1 MSRLVHVV
9 GAGLAG
15 LAAAVQLQRRGA
27 RVVLHEAAPHAGGRC
42 RSYFDIKLK
51 ATIDNG
57 NHVVL
62 SGNHATLAYLK
73 AIGAGDELVGPTQPE
88 LPFVDLLTNARWTVR
103 LSAGRMPAWIF
114 DSTSRV
120 PGTQPADYL
129 SLARLLFA
137 RPGRTIAQTLRASG
151 RLWDALAQPL
161 FLATLNVD
169 PREGSAALAGN
180 LLKETLLLGGQAC
193 RPLVVR
199 NGLGPTFI
207 DPALRLLQHG
217 GAQIRLGTPVHEIG
231 FEEAHSHPANARV
244 SSLAFDAQNAGNA
257 ERIALAPDD
266 GVVLAVS
273 PDAARRLVPGLIAPN
288 RFSAIVNAHFAID
301 PPLAFEPLTVLL
313 NGTAQWLF
321 AVDGR
326 LSVTIN
332 GAERLLDLPRE
343 ELAKTP
349 WLEVAK
355 ATKLP
360 AEPMPAWQIVMD
372 KRATFAALPA
382 QENLRPAA
390 RTRWSNLMLAGDW
403 TATGLPPSVE
413 GAIRSGQKAAD
424 LLMNPSVD
432 RR

>member
-1 MSRLVHVV
+1 MPRLVHVV

-27 RVVLHEAAPHAGGRC
+27 RVLLHEAAPHAGGRC
-42 RSYFDIKLK
+42 RSYFDIKLG

-62 SGNHATLAYLK
+62 SGSHATLAYLK
-73 AIGAGDELVGPTQPE
+73 AIGAADELVGPTEPE

-103 LSAGRMPAWIF
+103 LSAGRVPAWIF

-129 SLARLLFA
+129 SFARLLFA
-137 RPGRTIAQTLRASG
+137 QPGRTIAQTLRASG

-161 FLATLNVD
+161 FLAMLNVD
-169 PREGSAALAGN
+169 PRDGSAALAGN

-193 RPLVVR
+193 RPLVAR
-199 NGLGPTFI
+199 NGLGHAFI

-217 GAQIRLGTPVHEIG
+217 GAQIRLGTPVKEIG
-231 FEEAHSHPANARV
+231 FEGTHSNARV
-244 SSLAFDAQNAGNA
+244 SSLGFDA
-257 ERIALAPDD
+257 ERVALAPGE

-273 PDAARRLVPGLIAPN
+273 PGAAQQLVPGLSAPN
-288 RFSAIVNAHFAID
+288 QFSAIVNAHFAID
-301 PPLAFEPLTVLL
+301 PPLAFEPITCLL

-332 GAERLLDLPRE
+332 GAERLLGAPRE
-343 ELAKTP
+343 ELAKTL

-360 AEPMPAWQIVMD
+360 SEPMPAWQIVMD
-372 KRATFAALPA
+372 KQAAFAALPA
-382 QENLRPAA
+382 QENLRPSA
-390 RTRWSNLMLAGDW
+390 RTRSPNLMLAGDW

-432 RR
+432 R

>member
-27 RVVLHEAAPHAGGRC
+27 RVLLHEAAPHAGGRC
-42 RSYFDIKLK
+42 RSYFDIKLN

-62 SGNHATLAYLK
+62 SGNHACLAYLK
-73 AIGAGDELVGPTQPE
+73 AIGAADELVGPTQPE

-103 LSAGRMPAWIF
+103 LSTGRLPAWIF

-137 RPGRTIAQTLRASG
+137 RPGRTIAQTLRAHG

-161 FLATLNVD
+161 LLAAMNVD
-169 PREGSAALAGN
+169 PREGSAGLAGN
-180 LLKETLLLGGQAC
+180 LLKDTLLLGGQAC
-193 RPLVVR
+193 RPMVAR
-199 NGLGPTFI
+199 NGLGHAFI
-207 DPALRLLQHG
+207 EPALRLLQHG
-217 GAQIRLGTPVHEIG
+217 GAQIRLGTALNEIAFTDSG
-231 FEEAHSHPANARV
+231 SNPSSARV
-244 SSLAFDAQNAGNA
+244 SSLVFEG
-257 ERIALAPDD
+257 ERIALAPDE

-273 PDAARRLVPGLIAPN
+273 PEAAVRLAPGLVAPN
-288 RFSAIVNAHFAID
+288 QFSAIINAHFAVD
-301 PPLAFEPLTVLL
+301 PPLAFEPITVLL
-313 NGTAQWLF
+313 SGVAQWLF

-326 LSVTIN
+326 LSVTIH
-332 GAERLLDLPRE
+332 GADRLLDTPRE
-343 ELAKTP
+343 ELAKTL

-360 AEPMPAWQIVMD
+360 PEPMPAWQIVTD
-372 KRATFAALPA
+372 KRATFAAFPA
-382 QENLRPAA
+382 QENLRPAS

>member
-27 RVVLHEAAPHAGGRC
+27 RVLLHEAAPHAGGRC
-42 RSYFDIKLK
+42 RSYFDIKLN

-57 NHVVL
+57 NYVVL

-73 AIGAGDELVGPTQPE
+73 AIGAADELVGPTQPE
-88 LPFVDLLTNARWTVR
+88 LPFVDLLTSARWTVR
-103 LSAGRMPAWIF
+103 LSTGRLPAWIF
-114 DSTSRV
+114 DSTSRA

-137 RPGRTIAQTLRASG
+137 RPGRTIAETLRAHG
-151 RLWDALAQPL
+151 RLWDTLAQPL
-161 FLATLNVD
+161 LLAAMNVD
-169 PREGSAALAGN
+169 PREGSAELAGN
-180 LLKETLLLGGQAC
+180 LLKDTLLLGGQAC
-193 RPLVVR
+193 RPMVAR
-199 NGLGPTFI
+199 NGLGHTFV

-217 GAQIRLGTPVHEIG
+217 GAQIRLGTGLREMG
-231 FEEAHSHPANARV
+231 FKGSRSQARV
-244 SSLAFDAQNAGNA
+244 SSLGFEG
-257 ERIALAPDD
+257 ESMTLAPDE

-273 PDAARRLVPGLIAPN
+273 PDAAERLVPGLVAPN
-288 RFSAIVNAHFAID
+288 QFSAIVSAHFAVD
-301 PPLAFEPLTVLL
+301 PPLAFEPVTVLL
-313 NGTAQWLF
+313 NGAAQWLF

-326 LSVTIN
+326 LCVTIH
-332 GAERLLDLPRE
+332 GADRLLDTPRE
-343 ELAKTP
+343 ELAKTL

-355 ATKLP
+355 AAKLP
-360 AEPMPAWQIVMD
+360 PEPMPAWQIVMD

-382 QENLRPAA
+382 QENLRPAS